1 MPSFQNPI
9 FTNVFMLV
17 KCRLNELAAYQN
29 MKLMQINFAMFMLI
43 KMWNVGSVKS
53 EIMKLKDQM

>member
-29 MKLMQINFAMFMLI
+29 MKLMQINFAMLMLI

>member
-17 KCRLNELAAYQN
+17 KCRLNELTAYQN
-29 MKLMQINFAMFMLI
+29 MKLMQINFAMLMLI
-43 KMWNVGSVKS
+43 KM
-53 EIMKLKDQM
+53 

>member
-1 MPSFQNPI
+1 MPSFKNPI

-29 MKLMQINFAMFMLI
+29 MKLMQINFAMLMLI

>member
-1 MPSFQNPI
+1 MPSFKNPI

-29 MKLMQINFAMFMLI
+29 MKLMQINFAMLMLI
-43 KMWNVGSVKS
+43 KM
-53 EIMKLKDQM
+53 

>member
-1 MPSFQNPI
+1 MPSFQIPI

-29 MKLMQINFAMFMLI
+29 MKLMQINFAMLMLI